1 VVLGAGEAMRRREF
15 ITLIGGAIAWPFASR
30 AQQQTMP
37 LVGFLNGQ
45 TTAGYTHLVAAF
57 KQGLNENG
65 FVEDQNVT
73 IEYRWADGHLDQLPE
88 LAAELVRLRPDV
100 LVGTGGAINAARA
113 ATKTIPVVVSFGGD
127 PVKLGYV
134 TSLNKPGGNVT
145 GVSIFSSD
153 LEAKRLELMNEI
165 VPRGATIGYL
175 YDPSFNFADVGRRN
189 VQTAARTIGREV
201 RIVEASKDADLE
213 KAFTTL
219 AEAHVGGIVMAANA
233 LFNNLRDHLL
243 ALTTRLKIPAVH
255 ETREFVTAGGLM
267 SYGTNLPEVYR
278 QIGIYT
284 GRVLKGEKP
293 ADLPVLEPTKFD
305 MAINLRTAKALG
317 IDMPTSILL
326 RANEV
331 IE

>member
-1 VVLGAGEAMRRREF
+1 MAKRTEKRLA
-15 ITLIGGAIAWPFASR
+15 
-30 AQQQTMP
+30 
-37 LVGFLNGQ
+37 
-45 TTAGYTHLVAAF
+45 AAF

-65 FVEDQNVT
+65 FVEGQNVT
-73 IEYRWADGHLDQLPE
+73 IEYRWADRHLDQLPE
-88 LAAELVRLRPDV
+88 LAAELVHLRPDV
-100 LVGTGGAINAARA
+100 LVGTGGANTAAIA

-134 TSLNKPGGNVT
+134 ASLNHPGGNVT
-145 GVSIFSSD
+145 GVTVFSTD

-175 YDPSFNFADVGRRN
+175 YDPNIDFADVGRRN
-189 VQTAARTIGREV
+189 VETAARTIGREV

-213 KAFTTL
+213 KAFATL
-219 AEAHVGGIVMAANA
+219 TETHVGGVVMAGNPV
-233 LFNNLRDHLL
+233 FNNLRDHLL
-243 ALTTRLKIPAVH
+243 ALTTRLRLPAVH
-255 ETREFVTAGGLM
+255 ETREFVVAGGLM
-267 SYGTNLPEVYR
+267 SYGTSVPEVYR

-317 IDMPTSILL
+317 INMPTSILL